1 MMRVLNKERVEEWKR
16 SHRSTAGV
24 GEALEKWVQVV
35 ESATWKT
42 PLDVKKTFNS
52 ADPIES
58 RDGKT
63 LVVFDIK
70 GNGFRLM
77 ALINFS
83 MSFVFPKDFMD
94 HAEYDK
100 SCPIKIDK
108 YL

>member
-1 MMRVLNKERVEEWKR
+1 MRVVGKEQIEKWKKD
-16 SHRSTAGV
+16 HKSTAGV
-24 GEALEKWVQVV
+24 AEALDKWVTVV
-35 ESATWKT
+35 ESATWKI

-52 ADPIES
+52 ADPIGTQA
-58 RDGKT
+58 GKT

-70 GNGFRLM
+70 GNGFRLV

-83 MSFVFPKDFMD
+83 QSFVFPKDFMD

-100 SCPIKIDK
+100 SCPITIEK